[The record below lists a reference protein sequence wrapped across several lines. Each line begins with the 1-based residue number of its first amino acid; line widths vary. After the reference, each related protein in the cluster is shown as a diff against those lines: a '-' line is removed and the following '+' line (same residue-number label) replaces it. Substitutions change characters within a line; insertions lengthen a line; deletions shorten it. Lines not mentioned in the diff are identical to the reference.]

1 MATTDILGLFTSP
14 EQYQRQQD
22 LVMQRQ
28 AAELAQLDPYQ
39 NIRFGAIR
47 AGQQFGRGLAGI
59 LGAEDPQLRMITAR
73 QSALRGINLAEPDSI
88 FNAARQLADAGDQ
101 QGALMLADYGRKAQA
116 DKALS
121 EQRTRERMSPALQA
135 AKRIRELTEAKQKL
149 ISEGATEDASEI
161 QLINAEVESLRR
173 GVKAAGADMTD
184 AQKNARALALLKG
197 EEGTAEYNT
206 EYAKQLPLMLSKGGP
221 EASKEINLANNIVDI
236 EKQIREAAD
245 PNAPEVMDLK
255 SKASILRSQLKG
267 NRPNL
272 TVIGEAKSGPDKGKA
287 VLVDEVNDQQFIYD
301 IDKNG
306 KQYRKPFTGDVDRV
320 TSSVTS
326 TTNVLPSGPKQ
337 VVEGIGKLDVEDV
350 KIARENKRA
359 AVASNIALQKLTTLD
374 NRGLISGAFAPS
386 RVGAANF
393 LNTLGLLSAND
404 ASQLATSE
412 QYQKVG
418 SDLVFQSLQGKL
430 GTGISNADRDFIEK
444 IFPRLENSAEAR
456 RELIQYITKKN
467 NAIIEEANDVEDY
480 LRKNNTLSGYK
491 PKISGIYT
499 PSSSPVSRMTD
510 QQLRDAFNEFKK
522 KGK

>member
-1 MATTDILGLFTSP
+1 MATSDILGLFTSP
-14 EQYQRQQD
+14 EQYQQQQD
-22 LVMQRQ
+22 LMMQRQ

-39 NIRFGAIR
+39 SVRFGAIR

-59 LGAEDPQLRMITAR
+59 LGAEDPQLRLISTR
-73 QSALRGINLAEPDSI
+73 QSALRGINLGDPESI
-88 FNAARQLADAGDQ
+88 FTAAQQLADAGDQ
-101 QGALMLADYGRKAQA
+101 QGALMLADYGRKAAA
-116 DKALS
+116 DKALV

-135 AKRIRELTEAKQKL
+135 AARIRDLTKDKEKL
-149 ISEGATEDASEI
+149 LGEGATADSPEIKLIDAEI
-161 QLINAEVESLRR
+161 TSLSR
-173 GVKAAGADMTD
+173 GGKAPGADLTD
-184 AQKNARALALLKG
+184 AQKNARALAFLKG
-197 EEGTAEYNT
+197 PEGTVEFDT

-326 TTNVLPSGPKQ
+326 TTTVLPSGPKQ
-337 VVEGIGKLDVEDV
+337 VVEGLGKLDVEDV

-359 AVASNIALQKLTTLD
+359 AVASNIALQKLTALD
-374 NRGLISGAFAPS
+374 NQGLISGAFAAS
-386 RVGAANF
+386 RVGATNF

-444 IFPRLENSAEAR
+444 IFPRLENSAAAR
-456 RELIQYITKKN
+456 RELIQYLTKKN
-467 NAIIEEANDVEDY
+467 NAIIEEANAVENW
-480 LRKNNTLSGYK
+480 LRKNNSLDGYT

-499 PSSSPVSRMTD
+499 PPSSPVSKMTD
-510 QQLRDAFNEFKK
+510 QELRDARARLLKK
-522 KGK
+522 